1 MPEPKNLK
9 VEDLSKSVKQVPHSG
24 HEMHCREML
33 FTPRGSQHGKE
44 RYFYQLLK
52 VFRPRRDEQ
61 NIYSPEQ
68 TYEAAFVEKSEH
80 LPAIVEYDRKNRE
93 RIARDEKFDDAVKQA
108 ADDQNRLNSDVE
120 DDKGAAFEGC
130 AVDNAEMAMHDVL
143 DTHRMATATDR
154 HSADDL
160 QEAYDVH

>member
-1 MPEPKNLK
+1 MKFCVSTGVGTWIGRTDQLLSPIRIPEPKNLK

-24 HEMHCREML
+24 HEMHRREML

-80 LPAIVEYDRKNRE
+80 LPAIVEYDRKNCE
-93 RIARDEKFDDAVKQA
+93 RIAHGNVNNVNQKTMLLMH
-108 ADDQNRLNSDVE
+108 RLTI
-120 DDKGAAFEGC
+120 
-130 AVDNAEMAMHDVL
+130 L
-143 DTHRMATATDR
+143 W
-154 HSADDL
+154 HSIRRPCFTCCSN
-160 QEAYDVH
+160 